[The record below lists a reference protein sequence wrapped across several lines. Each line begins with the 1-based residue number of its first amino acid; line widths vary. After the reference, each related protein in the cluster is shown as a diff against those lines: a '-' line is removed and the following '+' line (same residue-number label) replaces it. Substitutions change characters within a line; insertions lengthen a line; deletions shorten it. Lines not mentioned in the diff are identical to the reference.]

1 MTSSNEMPFQTTIS
15 FGILE
20 IIDNLIN
27 FLHKCCTM
35 VPTTSIHNVADI
47 HNDYDSV
54 TEHLPRQLYADS
66 AESTVERLEQPQ
78 PVLPQSITTTTLMP
92 KLTVVHHLHLFAN
105 LLTCASAIS
114 ILVIACHM
122 YPGAPS
128 GGSDATV
135 KTPPSWGPEQER
147 RYPFKKYTKDLLLW
161 LMATDVPQERHCA
174 TIVLRL
180 TGAAKELAEEPS
192 PLQLQNG
199 GLIPAVDN
207 MGNATTEHVNAVT
220 YLMHQLH
227 SRFGPL
233 DEEIRLKAVHEWN
246 NFRRRPGET
255 ISATLTRFEQIQQR
269 AEHDAGVVQP
279 YETTAYKLLQV
290 LGFSEKEII
299 EYIKP
304 FGYRMPNSREEYSR
318 MCLDIRRQLRLT
330 EHQPGNIGSYL
341 NGSHFFID
349 ESDPTAT
356 SSSYYNNAL
365 GEQSSFYQADQQ
377 PSGITTTQ
385 SYYGEADLSLI
396 HISEPTRP
404 Y

>member
-1 MTSSNEMPFQTTIS
+1 
-15 FGILE
+15 
-20 IIDNLIN
+20 
-27 FLHKCCTM
+27 
-35 VPTTSIHNVADI
+35 
-47 HNDYDSV
+47 
-54 TEHLPRQLYADS
+54 
-66 AESTVERLEQPQ
+66 
-78 PVLPQSITTTTLMP
+78 MP

-105 LLTCASAIS
+105 LLTCASALS
-114 ILVIACHM
+114 ILVIVCHM

-180 TGAAKELAEEPS
+180 TGAAKELAEELS

-220 YLMHQLH
+220 FLMHQLH

-290 LGFSEKEII
+290 FGFSEKEII
-299 EYIKP
+299 E
-304 FGYRMPNSREEYSR
+304 
-318 MCLDIRRQLRLT
+318 
-330 EHQPGNIGSYL
+330 
-341 NGSHFFID
+341 
-349 ESDPTAT
+349 
-356 SSSYYNNAL
+356 
-365 GEQSSFYQADQQ
+365 
-377 PSGITTTQ
+377 
-385 SYYGEADLSLI
+385 LSLI
-396 HISEPTRP
+396 HI
-404 Y
+404 